1 MRSFEDIALAIDT
14 IKIIHESLR
23 ELVDLKTFLIHN
35 LSHSIP
41 MSPVLYLIWR
51 FFIIPDTLIVSFRK
65 DPTNLKPSFRD
76 YNVKI
81 PQFIFALKITG

>member
-65 DPTNLKPSFRD
+65 DPTSLKPSFRD